1 MLRSF
6 LLLLMLAIVHR
17 GFSQFYYTDLVSGAQ
32 STLQY
37 KALKTN
43 LVKSMT
49 AQSFEK
55 DGEQTPRFALNQTI
69 SANFSQVE
77 TNTTSPSGEV
87 SISKSFYKGLRLER
101 NEDSSARISTVTTY
115 RYQADGRPG
124 SITAVTRDAGRGYS
138 SEEVHEWQ
146 YQADG
151 KPSGMLKI
159 KDKKDTTVVTFTYDD
174 QGNVAEERWSRAGNI
189 TETWYY
195 YYNSK
200 KQLTDIVRYNSRARR
215 MLPDYLFEYDAAG
228 RVTQMTQITAG
239 SSNYL
244 VWKYVFST
252 EGLKQRDMCY
262 NKQQQLVGRIEFKY
276 VMDR

>member
-1 MLRSF
+1 MLRSS
-6 LLLLMLAIVHR
+6 LLLLMLATVHQ
-17 GFSQFYYTDLVSGAQ
+17 GFSQFYYTDLISGAQ
-32 STLQY
+32 SSLQY

-55 DGEQTPRFALNQTI
+55 DGEQTPRFSLSQTI
-69 SANFSQVE
+69 NANFSQIE

-87 SISKSFYKGLRLER
+87 SLSKSFYKGLRLER
-101 NEDSSARISTVTTY
+101 NEDSSTRISTITTY
-115 RYQADGRPG
+115 RYQADGKPA
-124 SITAVTRDAGRGYS
+124 SIIAVTRDAGRGYS
-138 SEEVHEWQ
+138 SEEVHEWL

-151 KPSGMLKI
+151 KPSSMLKI

-174 QGNVAEERWSRAGNI
+174 QGNVAEERWSRMGNI
-189 TETWYY
+189 IETWYY
-195 YYNSK
+195 YYNAK
-200 KQLTDIVRYNSRARR
+200 KQLTDIVRYNAKARR
-215 MLPDYLFEYDAAG
+215 LLPDYLFEYDTAG

-276 VMDR
+276 VME